1 MNDVKLTILVDN
13 HAAPNLTA
21 EHGFSLLAEIG
32 SQTILFDT
40 GQGSA
45 MKDNAATL
53 GITLDEVDTL
63 ILSHGHYDH
72 TGGLADLLH
81 INHKIHVYCH
91 AAAFL
96 PRYSVH
102 EGTAK
107 PIKMTSEAMM
117 AMNSLPETRV
127 HWATRVVRLSDDIG
141 ITGEIPRKSQFEN
154 TGGPFYFD
162 RDGKRADPIKDDLA
176 FWLDTP
182 KGLVVCIGCCHA
194 GIVNTLGYICE
205 KSGESK
211 IHTVIGGLHLLD
223 ADEKRLLE
231 TVTELQKFNIENFIP
246 CHCTGQA
253 AIDLLSAHWHTTPG
267 YAGMQITI

>member
-13 HAAPNLTA
+13 HAAANLTA
-21 EHGFSLLAEIG
+21 EHGFSLLVKTG

-45 MKDNAATL
+45 MKDNAGTL

-81 INHKIHVYCH
+81 INHKAHVYCH

-96 PRYSVH
+96 PRYAVH

-107 PIKMTSEAMM
+107 PVKMTSEAMI
-117 AMNSLPETRV
+117 AINSLPETRV
-127 HWATRVVRLSDDIG
+127 HWVTKVVRLSDDIG
-141 ITGEIPRKSQFEN
+141 ITGEIPRKTTFEN
-154 TGGPFYFD
+154 TGGAFYFD
-162 RDGKRADPIKDDLA
+162 QDGKRADPIKDDLA

-205 KSGESK
+205 KSGKSQ
-211 IHTVIGGLHLLD
+211 IHTVIGGLHLLN
-223 ADEKRLLE
+223 ADEKRLAE
-231 TVTELQKFNIENFIP
+231 TVAELQKFNIENFIP
-246 CHCTGQA
+246 CHCTGQI
-253 AIDLLSAHWHTTPG
+253 AIDHLAAHWHTTPG
-267 YAGMQITI
+267 YAGLQLTI